1 VTCPRIRYIQG
12 LSGTETVIK
21 NRLAPVIM
29 RFAGLF
35 VVCLLPLL
43 ASAKDEKKED
53 VGTVIGI
60 DLGTTYSCVGVFKN
74 GRVEIIANDQGNR
87 ITPSYVAFTP
97 DGERLIGDA
106 AKNQLTT
113 NPENTVFDAKRM
125 IGREWTDKAVQSDIK
140 YFPFKVINKNDKPHI
155 QVDTK
160 DGEKVFAAEEIS
172 SMVLQKMKEVAEAFL
187 GTKVTHAVVT
197 VPAYFNDAQRQATKD
212 AGTISG
218 MTVMRII
225 NEPTAAAIAYGL
237 DKKEGEKNVLV
248 FDLGGGTFDVSLLTI
263 DNGVFEVVSTNGD
276 THLGG
281 EDFDQRVME
290 HFIKLYKKKKGK
302 DLRKDARAVQKLRR
316 EVEKAKRALSA
327 SHQVRVEVES
337 LFEGEDFSE
346 TLTRA
351 KFEELNMDLFRSTMK
366 PVQKVMEDAD
376 MQKKDIDEI
385 VLVGG
390 STRIP
395 KIQQLVKEYF
405 NGKEPSRGINPDEAV
420 AYGAAVQAGVL
431 SGAQEGLNDIVLLD
445 VNPLTMGIETVGGVM
460 TKLIGRNTVIPTKK
474 SQIFSTAADNQNTV
488 TIQVYE
494 GERPMTK
501 DNHQLGKFDLTGI
514 PPAPRGVP
522 QIEVTFEIDA
532 NGILQVSAEDKGTGN
547 KEKITITND
556 QNRLTPEDIEK
567 MIQDAEMF
575 ADEDAK
581 LKARVESRNELE
593 SYAYSLKTQI
603 KDKDKLGS
611 KISDEDKEAIETA
624 VEAKISW
631 LEENQEAEAED
642 YKAQKKE
649 LEDTVNPI
657 ISKLYAQGGGPPP
670 GGDDDEDD
678 VDKDEL

>member
-1 VTCPRIRYIQG
+1 MKLLV
-12 LSGTETVIK
+12 
-21 NRLAPVIM
+21 LASL
-29 RFAGLF
+29 FLAGS
-35 VVCLLPLL
+35 LL
-43 ASAKDEKKED
+43 ADEKEAD

-87 ITPSYVAFTP
+87 ITPSYVAFTAE
-97 DGERLIGDA
+97 GERLVGDA
-106 AKNQLTT
+106 AKNQLTS

-125 IGREWTDKAVQSDIK
+125 IGREWTDKAVQTDIK
-140 YFPFKVINKNDKPHI
+140 FYPFKVIEKMSKPHI
-155 QVDTK
+155 KVETGSQ
-160 DGEKVFAAEEIS
+160 GEKTFAPEEIS
-172 SMVLQKMKEVAEAFL
+172 AMVLSKMKETAEAYL
-187 GTKVTHAVVT
+187 GKKVTHAVVT

-212 AGTISG
+212 AGIIAG

-225 NEPTAAAIAYGL
+225 NEPTAAAIAYGM

-263 DNGVFEVVSTNGD
+263 DNGVFEVVATNGD

-302 DLRKDARAVQKLRR
+302 DLRKDTRAVQKLRR

-327 SHQVRVEVES
+327 AHQVRVEVES

-351 KFEELNMDLFRSTMK
+351 KFEELNMDLFKGTLK
-366 PVQKVMEDAD
+366 PVQKVLEDSD
-376 MQKKDIDEI
+376 LTKKDIDEI

-395 KIQQLVKEYF
+395 KVQQLVKEFF
-405 NGKEPSRGINPDEAV
+405 NGKEPSKGINPDEAV

-431 SGAQEGLNDIVLLD
+431 SGEQDTGDIVLLD
-445 VNPLTMGIETVGGVM
+445 VNPLTLGIETVGGVM
-460 TKLIGRNTVIPTKK
+460 TKLVPRNTVIPTKK

-501 DNHQLGKFDLTGI
+501 DNHLLGKFDITGI

-532 NGILQVSAEDKGTGN
+532 NGIMVVSAEDKGTGN

-556 QNRLTPEDIEK
+556 NNRLSPEDIER
-567 MIQDAEMF
+567 MINDAEKF
-575 ADEDAK
+575 AEEDAA
-581 LKARVESRNELE
+581 LKGKVEARNELE
-593 SYAYSLKTQI
+593 SYAYSLKNQI
-603 KDKDKLGS
+603 GDKEKLGGKLSEDEQS
-611 KISDEDKEAIETA
+611 KIEEVINE
-624 VEAKISW
+624 KIKW
-631 LEENQEAEAED
+631 LEDNPEADAEEF
-642 YKAQKKE
+642 KAQKKE
-649 LEDTVNPI
+649 MEDIVQPI
-657 ISKLYAQGGGPPP
+657 IAKLYQGQGGAPPP
-670 GGDDDEDD
+670 GGEEEEDY
-678 VDKDEL
+678 DKDEL